1 MANIITIPRKELEYG
16 LRSEGFTSRKIDQFT
31 RVFNQVEQ
39 DGSAMLELDSARA
52 MLVNVNGTEQALSLE
67 DFIKAWWVYWVV
79 VFNQTT
85 DSASHHQAVG
95 AIRALFFVSAC
106 VRSYNLNQT
115 MKQWWHDC
123 EPLHGCSSM
132 EGY

>member
-115 MKQWWHDC
+115 MKQWWYDC
-123 EPLHGCSSM
+123 APLHGCSSM
-132 EGY
+132 DGY

>member
-1 MANIITIPRKELEYG
+1 MSIITIPRKELEYG

-31 RVFNQVEQ
+31 RVFHQVES
-39 DGSAMLELDSARA
+39 DGCAMLELDSARA

-115 MKQWWHDC
+115 MKQWWHDRA
-123 EPLHGCSSM
+123 PLHGCSSM

>member
-1 MANIITIPRKELEYG
+1 MSIITIPLKELEYG

-115 MKQWWHDC
+115 MKQWWYDC
-123 EPLHGCSSM
+123 TPLHGCSSV

>member
-1 MANIITIPRKELEYG
+1 MSTITIFRKDLEHG
-16 LRSEGFTSRKIDQFT
+16 LRAEGFTTRKIEQFT
-31 RVFNQVEQ
+31 RVFNQVESSQ
-39 DGSAMLELDSARA
+39 GTMLELDSARA

-85 DSASHHQAVG
+85 DTASHHQAVG

-115 MKQWWHDC
+115 MKQWWQEC
-123 EPLHGCSSM
+123 APLHGSKSL
-132 EGY
+132 EAI

>member
-1 MANIITIPRKELEYG
+1 MSIITIPRKELEYG

-31 RVFNQVEQ
+31 RVFHQVES
-39 DGSAMLELDSARA
+39 DGCAMLELDSARA

-115 MKQWWHDC
+115 MKQWWHDRM
-123 EPLHGCSSM
+123 PLHGCSSM
-132 EGY
+132 ESY